1 MKSFPE
7 SLEISKSI
15 SDLFNV
21 YELNMKE
28 LSKLL
33 NEATDYVEEKLKD
46 LKLLCGQ
53 AGPRSR
59 AGWHYKLQAKT
70 YAFSVFNNNI
80 VNNGND
86 DDQKKSDWI
95 IVLMILLREHTIEER
110 QECTCLSVLYFNPW
124 QYFTDF
130 DVKQISHEWVYQA
143 MVSMKR
149 KDVFEYSI
157 ADWSEKV
164 IKVVAKEKI
173 VSYLLNIPVG
183 CFEDEDDFSLL
194 LKPAII
200 SLINKNDDGIKDL
213 DCFYIP
219 NNIK

>member
-15 SDLFNV
+15 SELFNV

-33 NEATDYVEEKLKD
+33 NEATDYVEEKLEG
-46 LKLLCGQ
+46 LKYQYGQ

-59 AGWHYKLQAKT
+59 AGWHYKLQPKT
-70 YAFSVFNNNI
+70 YAFSIFNNNI

-95 IVLMILLREHTIEER
+95 IVLMILLREHTIEEK

-124 QYFTDF
+124 QYVTKF
-130 DVKQISHEWVYQA
+130 DVKSSNNEWVYQA

-149 KDVFEYSI
+149 KDAFEYSI
-157 ADWSEKV
+157 SDWSEKV
-164 IKVVAKEKI
+164 IKVVAKEKV

-183 CFEDEDDFSLL
+183 CFENEDDFPLL
-194 LKPAII
+194 LKPAIN
-200 SLINKNDDGIKDL
+200 SLINKNEKEIKNL

-219 NNIK
+219 NNF

>member
-7 SLEISKSI
+7 SLDISKSI

-21 YELNMKE
+21 YESNMKE

-33 NEATDYVEEKLKD
+33 IEATNYIKDKLED
-46 LKLLCGQ
+46 LNYLLGQ
-53 AGPRSR
+53 AGPRAK
-59 AGWHYKLQAKT
+59 AGWGYQLKPKT
-70 YAFSVFNNNI
+70 FAFSVFNDNI

-86 DDQKKSDWI
+86 DQKKSDWV

-124 QYFTDF
+124 QYYPDF
-130 DVKQISHEWVYQA
+130 DVKQISNEWEYQA

-157 ADWSEKV
+157 SDWSEKV
-164 IKVVAKEKI
+164 IKVIAKEKI
-173 VSYLLNIPVG
+173 VSYLLNIPVD
-183 CFEDEDDFSLL
+183 CFESEDDFPLL
-194 LKPAII
+194 
-200 SLINKNDDGIKDL
+200 
-213 DCFYIP
+213 
-219 NNIK
+219 

>member
-7 SLEISKSI
+7 SLDISKSI

-21 YELNMKE
+21 YESNMKE

-33 NEATDYVEEKLKD
+33 IEATNYIKDKLED
-46 LKLLCGQ
+46 LNYLLGQ
-53 AGPRSR
+53 AGPRAK
-59 AGWHYKLQAKT
+59 AGWGYQLKPKT
-70 YAFSVFNNNI
+70 FAFSVFNDNI

-86 DDQKKSDWI
+86 DQKKSDWV

-124 QYFTDF
+124 QYFPDF
-130 DVKQISHEWVYQA
+130 NVKQISHEWVYQA

-149 KDVFEYSI
+149 KDAFEYSI
-157 ADWSEKV
+157 SDWSEKV
-164 IKVVAKEKI
+164 IKVVAKEKV

-183 CFEDEDDFSLL
+183 CFENEDDFPLL
-194 LKPAII
+194 LKPAIN
-200 SLINKNDDGIKDL
+200 SLINKNEKEIKNL

-219 NNIK
+219 NNF

>member
-7 SLEISKSI
+7 SLDISKSI

-21 YELNMKE
+21 YESNMKE

-33 NEATDYVEEKLKD
+33 IEATNYIKDKLED
-46 LKLLCGQ
+46 LNYLLGQ
-53 AGPRSR
+53 AGPRAK
-59 AGWHYKLQAKT
+59 AGWGYQLKPKT
-70 YAFSVFNNNI
+70 FAFSVFNDNI

-86 DDQKKSDWI
+86 DQKKSDWV

-124 QYFTDF
+124 QYFPDF
-130 DVKQISHEWVYQA
+130 NVKQISHEWVYQA

-149 KDVFEYSI
+149 KDAFEYSI
-157 ADWSEKV
+157 SDWSEKV

-183 CFEDEDDFSLL
+183 CFEDDDDFPLL

-200 SLINKNDDGIKDL
+200 SLINKNDDEIKDL

-219 NNIK
+219 DNIK

>member
-1 MKSFPE
+1 MKSFPK

-21 YELNMKE
+21 YESNMKE

-33 NEATDYVEEKLKD
+33 NEATDYVKDKLED
-46 LKLLCGQ
+46 LNYLHGQ
-53 AGPRSR
+53 AGHRTQ
-59 AGWHYKLQAKT
+59 AGWGNKLKPKT
-70 YAFSVFNNNI
+70 FAFSVFNDNI

-149 KDVFEYSI
+149 KDAFEYSI
-157 ADWSEKV
+157 SDWSEKV
-164 IKVVAKEKI
+164 IKVVAKEK
-173 VSYLLNIPVG
+173 VVAYLLNIPVG
-183 CFEDEDDFSLL
+183 CFENEDDFPLL
-194 LKPAII
+194 LKPAIN
-200 SLINKNDDGIKDL
+200 SLINKNEKEIKNL

-219 NNIK
+219 NNF

>member
-1 MKSFPE
+1 K
-7 SLEISKSI
+7 LE
-15 SDLFNV
+15 DLN
-21 YELNMKE
+21 Y
-28 LSKLL
+28 LL
-33 NEATDYVEEKLKD
+33 
-46 LKLLCGQ
+46 GQ
-53 AGPRSR
+53 AGPRAK
-59 AGWHYKLQAKT
+59 AGWGYKLKPKT
-70 YAFSVFNNNI
+70 FAFSVFNDNI

-86 DDQKKSDWI
+86 DQKKSDWV

-124 QYFTDF
+124 QYFPDF
-130 DVKQISHEWVYQA
+130 NVKQISHEWVYQA

-149 KDVFEYSI
+149 KDAFEYSI
-157 ADWSEKV
+157 SDWSEKV

-183 CFEDEDDFSLL
+183 CFEDDDDFPLL

-200 SLINKNDDGIKDL
+200 SLINKNDDEIKDL

-219 NNIK
+219 DNIK

>member
-33 NEATDYVEEKLKD
+33 NEATDYVQDKLED
-46 LKLLCGQ
+46 LNYQYGQ

-95 IVLMILLREHTIEER
+95 IVLMILLREHTIEEK

-124 QYFTDF
+124 QYVTKF
-130 DVKQISHEWVYQA
+130 DVKNSHNEWVYQA

-149 KDVFEYSI
+149 KDAFEYSI
-157 ADWSEKV
+157 SDWSEKV
-164 IKVVAKEKI
+164 IKVVAKEK
-173 VSYLLNIPVG
+173 VVAYLLNIPVG
-183 CFEDEDDFSLL
+183 CFENEDDFSLL
-194 LKPAII
+194 LKPAIN
-200 SLINKNDDGIKDL
+200 SLINKNEKEIKNL

-219 NNIK
+219 NNF